1 MVKMRKQ
8 KASRNSPWLIAIAEE
23 LAIHWIIDFKIA
35 RASELKIT
43 HGFNQ
48 LDSIM
53 TKQESIG
60 LEIKKTLSNEELIED
75 FYIKKFDYMI
85 DFYLPKRKLAIDVDE
100 LGYCGRDQITKNKRQ
115 KRIRRISWVYNY

>member
-23 LAIHWIIDFKIA
+23 LAIHWIIYFKIA
-35 RASELKIT
+35 RASELEIK

-100 LGYCGRDQITKNKRQ
+100 LGYCDRDQITKNKRQ

>member
-35 RASELKIT
+35 RASELKIK

-60 LEIKKTLSNEELIED
+60 LEIKKKH
-75 FYIKKFDYMI
+75 FQM
-85 DFYLPKRKLAIDVDE
+85 
-100 LGYCGRDQITKNKRQ
+100 KN
-115 KRIRRISWVYNY
+115 